1 MKYRLLM
8 LSPVFD
14 DPPEVVRED
23 VAQTYRVIEYES
35 PEELAALLQ
44 EAVTLLAR
52 EATEDAAPAPAPP
65 TSPGGVE
72 AP

>member
-8 LSPVFD
+8 LSPVFEA
-14 DPPEVVRED
+14 PPEVVRED
-23 VAQTYRVIEYES
+23 VAQAYRVIEYES

-44 EAVTLLAR
+44 EAVTLLAQ
-52 EATEDAAPAPAPP
+52 EVTEDATPAPAPP
-65 TSPGGVE
+65 PPPGGVE